1 MRKNLVTNCCQIY
14 SKSFIIFSINETAF
28 IFKELGA
35 GIGGIFSKII
45 SDDNHS
51 PFEY

>member
-1 MRKNLVTNCCQIY
+1 MRKNVVANCCKIY

-28 IFKELGA
+28 IFKELG
-35 GIGGIFSKII
+35 GIFSKII